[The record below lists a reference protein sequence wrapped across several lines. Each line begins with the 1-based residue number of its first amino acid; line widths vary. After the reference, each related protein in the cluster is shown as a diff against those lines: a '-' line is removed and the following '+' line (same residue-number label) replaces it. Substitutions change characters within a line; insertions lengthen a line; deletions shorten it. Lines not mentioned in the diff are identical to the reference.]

1 MKQESLNL
9 GARASFDI
17 RTPASHSHD
26 PETSHKAEA
35 DMHSTGLMETH
46 NKTIAWWVA
55 RFPGKTASEYWAMI
69 DGLKGYEEWDLQEV
83 RRRLTT
89 IKDIHA
95 TQGDARV
102 GLRKKREVTWF
113 PK

>member
-1 MKQESLNL
+1 MKQETLNL
-9 GARASFDI
+9 PLRASFDI

-95 TQGDARV
+95 IQGDARV
-102 GLRKKREVTWF
+102 GLRKKREVTWW